1 MKIRAFRR
9 DDAKTLAEL
18 SAACLK
24 GETDFVLNPLW
35 ETDDEL
41 FAEFA
46 RFGVE
51 PEENLLVA
59 EDEGGG
65 PAGFAGLLRRP
76 GARDAGL
83 VAPVVGRELRGRGV
97 GGDLLRAVIELGQ
110 RQGVA
115 TLTGSIGTRNRSGYS
130 LLTGL
135 GFQPLR
141 QHFMMRCEE
150 RPATVDLPVSGL
162 TLEEARPEDADA
174 ILELYTAS
182 NFDEARD
189 AARIRGVLEDG
200 IHFHAVARRDGRVV
214 SFVELET
221 HWPTRVW
228 VAYVG
233 VDPSLRNQGVG
244 STTVSWALQR
254 QFDSGATAA
263 LLLLSPVNRPAV
275 RAYQKV
281 GFHLHRTIDVLHRIL

>member
-9 DDAKTLAEL
+9 DDAGPLAEL
-18 SAACLK
+18 SASCLK

-35 ETDDEL
+35 ET
-41 FAEFA
+41 
-46 RFGVE
+46 
-51 PEENLLVA
+51 PEELVA
-59 EDEGGG
+59 EFERLGIAPEESLLVVEDDAGA
-65 PAGFAGLLRRP
+65 PAGLSGLLRRP

-83 VAPVVGRELRGRGV
+83 VAPVVRRELRGRGV
-97 GGDLLRAVIELGQ
+97 GGDLLRATLELAE
-110 RQGVA
+110 RVGVA
-115 TLTGSIGTRNRSGYS
+115 SLTGAIGTRNRSGYS

-135 GFQPLR
+135 GFQPVR
-141 QHFMMRCEE
+141 QHFMMRCDE

-162 TLEEARPEDADA
+162 SLETAKPEDADA
-174 ILELYTAS
+174 ILALYDAS
-182 NFDEARD
+182 RFDEVRSPE
-189 AARIRGVLEDG
+189 RMRHVLEDG

-214 SFVELET
+214 AFVELET

-233 VDPSLRNQGVG
+233 VDTSLRNQGVG
-244 STTVSWALQR
+244 SATVAWALQR
-254 QFDSGATAA
+254 VFDAGADTA

-281 GFHLHRTIDVLHRIL
+281 GFHLHRTIDVLHLVL